1 MVSAAPDHNQPL
13 TLTRGLAFG
22 AVVAG
27 LISLVLARGTLMPG
41 LGFWD
46 TGEFQTVP
54 PLLGTAHPTGYP
66 TYVILGWLG
75 SILLQPFGDPAFRMN
90 LLSGLFVAGATGLA
104 VILVAQLTRR
114 LLLAF
119 AAGVAFAVIPI
130 VWQISNHAD
139 AHALHVLLV
148 ALLLILLVGWEQ
160 RVGAD
165 APTRNRWL
173 IAAAIVYGVALGNH
187 TLTVLYAPGIA
198 LFVFAVD
205 RDIWRRHRRLF
216 WTCAGALLATTA
228 ALYLELPIRAGLL
241 RAPLVYGH
249 PETLDGL
256 QYIVLAEQFT
266 GTFSGP
272 LADLPDKIRSLVQ
285 FGFNQLGPLAVL
297 VPIGFVAAAIRRPRY
312 ALLTG
317 VSFLITAWF
326 ASSYVNA
333 EIDRYYLGPALIA
346 VTWVAILGDALLEV
360 LWRVLGLD
368 QTLAPAQDGRPPV
381 RPDLVGPAVLAA
393 VVLELALGGALA
405 APGVQAIPQR
415 WNLVDRSAD
424 TIATEWTN
432 SAMSLFE
439 PNAVVVSWWSYSTA
453 LWYAQLIEG
462 LRPDVWIID
471 DRTRLDEHLGEVSDV
486 IEAQLGK
493 RPIYLIRLDQDELGE
508 LATRYELEPIGTAT
522 EQQIVRVVGR
532 VAP

>member
-1 MVSAAPDHNQPL
+1 MSAAPDHNQPL
-13 TLTRGLAFG
+13 TLTPGLAFG

-27 LISLVLARGTLMPG
+27 LVSLALAWGTLMPG

-75 SILLQPFGDPAFRMN
+75 SIILQPFGNPAFRMN
-90 LLSGLFVAGATGLA
+90 LLSGVFVAGATGLA
-104 VILVAQLTRR
+104 VVLVAQLTRR

-119 AAGVAFAVIPI
+119 AAGVAFAVTPI

-148 ALLLILLVGWEQ
+148 ALLLVLLVGWEQ
-160 RVGAD
+160 RVSAA

-173 IAAAIVYGVALGNH
+173 IAAAIVYGVALGTH
-187 TLTVLYAPGIA
+187 TLTVLY
-198 LFVFAVD
+198 AVD

-249 PETLDGL
+249 PETLFGL
-256 QYIVLAEQFT
+256 QYIVLAEQFS

-272 LADLPDKIRSLVQ
+272 LADLPDKITSLVQ
-285 FGFNQLGPLAVL
+285 FGFDQLGPLAVL
-297 VPIGFVAAAIRRPRY
+297 VPLGFAAAAVRRPRY

-317 VSFLITAWF
+317 VSLLITVWF
-326 ASSYVNA
+326 ASSYFNA
-333 EIDRYYLGPALIA
+333 EIGRYYLGPVLIA
-346 VTWVAILGDALLEV
+346 VTWVAILGDALLDG

-368 QTLAPAQDGRPPV
+368 ETLAPARAGRPPV
-381 RPDLVGPAVLAA
+381 RPDLVGSAVLAA
-393 VVLELALGGALA
+393 VVLELAVGGALA
-405 APGVQAIPQR
+405 APAVQAIPAR
-415 WNLVDRSAD
+415 WNQVDRSTD

-432 SAMSLFE
+432 SAMNLFE

-508 LATRYELEPIGTAT
+508 LATRYELEPIATAT